1 MTDLERLQ
9 HAANLLAQR
18 CANLTAELVVAQVEA
33 EAQKR
38 RAEAAEAKIAEADK
52 LASEVK

>member
-1 MTDLERLQ
+1 MTDLEKLQ

-18 CANLTAELVVAQVEA
+18 CANLTAELVAAQVEA

-38 RAEAAEAKIAEADK
+38 RADAAEARLPKDE
-52 LASEVK
+52 SE